1 MIFDTKSVSMEP
13 EILASNDYQA
23 VPLKIGETG
32 VVKAGTPIK
41 NDGMKA
47 ADGKD
52 AIGILL
58 YDVDTARNPNGAVVV
73 DGIIN
78 YDKCKANANTD
89 LTATAE
95 ELAKALPNITF
106 RDKDGKTYTS
116 GGVAA
121 SEAV

>member
-1 MIFDTKSVSMEP
+1 MIFDTKSVGMTP

-23 VPLKIGETG
+23 VPVKLTGPG

-41 NDGMKA
+41 NDGSKI

-78 YDKCKANANTD
+78 WSKCRANATSD
-89 LTATAE
+89 VTADAATI
-95 ELAKALPNITF
+95 AKALPNITF
-106 RDKDGKTYTS
+106 RDNDGKTYTS
-116 GGVAA
+116 GGVQA